1 MVVANSRSPLEE
13 CNEDPFWENLYDIYP
28 AVEDAI
34 YVLPWVE
41 KVIEY
46 GLEQGRKRGVAQ
58 EKDAQA
64 AAEEYAAWL
73 RHKELGEMAAN
84 GIKRED
90 EAESPSEEH
99 VRQQEWRDKHWEGW
113 MNEWKEDHPDKEKK

>member
-1 MVVANSRSPLEE
+1 MVVDNRRSPMEE

-46 GLEQGRKRGVAQ
+46 VLEQGRKRGVAQ

-73 RHKELGEMAAN
+73 RHKELGE
-84 GIKRED
+84 
-90 EAESPSEEH
+90 ESPSEEH